1 MDDMSSVGVKPYKAI
16 CFLSEEDQ
24 NSKFT
29 CIATAVSFKGKYFL
43 LTSSSAIKDEE
54 QGRLI
59 QFKRFSRNHFGHYT
73 VVVSFFEK
81 LGEFTLLEIK
91 NTVMVDGKTTWSISP
106 LYLHP
111 RPPFTS
117 PGATEEFTF
126 QFKCVGN
133 SIKLIG
139 RQPIVEET
147 SILGAPI
154 IIEQSQQF
162 YVIGV
167 VRLTSEG
174 KPCPCYFNE
183 NIRGEFCLV
192 GAHHHLRLH
201 LYFLLVESACGS
213 KYEPEKYTLQRV
225 SNS

>member
-1 MDDMSSVGVKPYKAI
+1 MSSAGVRPYKAI
-16 CFLSEEDQ
+16 CFLSEEAQ
-24 NSKFT
+24 NNEFS
-29 CIATAVSFKGKYFL
+29 CIATAVIFKEKYFL

-59 QFKRFSRNHFGHYT
+59 QFKRFSRKHFGRYT
-73 VVVSFFEK
+73 VDVSFFEK

-91 NTVMVDGKTTWSISP
+91 NTVMDDGKTTWSINP
-106 LYLHP
+106 LYLESP
-111 RPPFTS
+111 LTS
-117 PGATEEFTF
+117 PGATENPTEEFTV

-139 RQPIVEET
+139 RQPNVGKT

-154 IIEQSQQF
+154 IIEQSHQF
-162 YVIGV
+162 HVIGV
-167 VRLTSEG
+167 VRLTREG

-192 GAHHHLRLH
+192 GAHHHLR
-201 LYFLLVESACGS
+201 
-213 KYEPEKYTLQRV
+213 
-225 SNS
+225 